1 VPDEVSIAGR
11 RSWNRFFSALR
22 LVGAIRQAFDL
33 RKLAIAALGLAL
45 LQSGWS
51 LLDRVV
57 SVAGDAT
64 PNVFESS
71 APTNS
76 VSEKDLWSSVNLSH
90 YHSRLSEPVR
100 LLTAPLLALVEPG
113 TSWRRMLHALVSVI
127 WLLVVWGICGGAI
140 ARIAIVRFATMR
152 TMKLI
157 DAVRFA
163 LQSAGPLILAPLC
176 PLIGLAFCSATGAAF
191 GLIYRLPAVGP
202 ALAGALLIVPLAAGL
217 VMTLLVAGLVA
228 GWPLMHAAIA
238 GGAEDS
244 LDALSRIFGYV
255 NQRLGPLAALVGL
268 AWIEG
273 MLGLAIVDLLTQGV
287 IRLTHWS
294 LDLTGPAAVTAVFFG
309 PPAISSGAMA
319 GATHGFWLGL
329 VRLLAHAWVFSFFWT
344 VAAYLYLWL
353 RQDVDGQSM
362 TEIEPDSTTT
372 PALGWAGVG
381 EEKAPHPGPPP
392 QGGRGL

>member
-1 VPDEVSIAGR
+1 VPDEVSIPGR
-11 RSWNRFFSALR
+11 RSWNRFLPALR

-33 RKLAIAALGLAL
+33 RKLVIAALGLAL

-51 LLDRVV
+51 LLDRLVPAAV
-57 SVAGDAT
+57 DAT
-64 PNVFESS
+64 PDVFESS
-71 APTNS
+71 APTHTL
-76 VSEKDLWSSVNLSH
+76 SENDLWSSINLSQ
-90 YHSRLSEPVR
+90 YYYRLTEPAR

-113 TSWRRMLHALVSVI
+113 SSWGQMLHALLSAI
-127 WLLVVWGICGGAI
+127 WLLAVWGICGGAI
-140 ARIAIVRFATMR
+140 SRIAIVQIETMR
-152 TMKLI
+152 TTKLI

-163 LQSAGPLILAPLC
+163 LQSAGPLFLAPLC
-176 PLIGLAFCSATGAAF
+176 PLIGLAVCSATGAAF

-217 VMTLLVAGLVA
+217 VMTLLLAGLVA

-238 GGAEDS
+238 GGAEDA
-244 LDALSRIFGYV
+244 LDALSRVFGYL
-255 NQRLGPLAALVGL
+255 NQRLGPLVALVGL

-273 MLGLAIVDLLTQGV
+273 MLGLPVVDLLTWGV

-309 PPAISSGAMA
+309 SPAISSGAIA
-319 GATHGFWLGL
+319 GATHRFWLGL
-329 VRLLAHAWVFSFFWT
+329 VRLLAHAWVYSFFWT

-362 TEIEPDSTTT
+362 TEIEPAASNIQ
-372 PALGWAGVG
+372 
-381 EEKAPHPGPPP
+381 APFPP
-392 QGGRGL
+392 L